1 MKNTFNIIWVII
13 GTLIGA
19 GFASGQEINLFIYSY
34 GKIGFIGLL
43 ISSILLCLIIQY
55 SLKIIKEKQINT
67 YKEFLEN
74 ILKSKNESSFFNI
87 KNIVNIIINI
97 FILITFFIMVAG
109 FGSYFQQEFRIEGY
123 IGSSILAIICFFV
136 FLKSISGF
144 IKLNDILVPI
154 LVIFLL
160 LIGFLNIK
168 QINILE
174 ITSNLEQVSKP
185 GGIISGIL
193 YASYN
198 SVLLIPTLITLRNYL
213 KGEKQIKFIS
223 ILTTLI
229 IIVLSLIIISLL
241 YRVDININDIEMPV
255 VYVVSQNFKK
265 LKILYGIII
274 LLSILTTSLSLGISF
289 LQNTVKSKKSYP
301 QIATIMCITSVVI
314 SKLGFLNLVNLLYPI
329 FGFLGLIQIFK
340 LVAFLNGYSKIRMKK
355 IKSDWRILFEKL
367 WNTNRRKKNK

>member
-19 GFASGQEINLFIYSY
+19 GFASGQEINLFFYSY

-198 SVLLIPTLITLRNYL
+198 SILLIPTLITLRNYL
-213 KGEKQIKFIS
+213 RGEKQIKFIS

-301 QIATIMCITSVVI
+301 QIAAIMCITSVVI
-314 SKLGFLNLVNLLYPI
+314 SKLGFSNLVNLLYPI

-340 LVAFLNGYSKIRMKK
+340 LVAFFK
-355 IKSDWRILFEKL
+355 RI
-367 WNTNRRKKNK
+367 